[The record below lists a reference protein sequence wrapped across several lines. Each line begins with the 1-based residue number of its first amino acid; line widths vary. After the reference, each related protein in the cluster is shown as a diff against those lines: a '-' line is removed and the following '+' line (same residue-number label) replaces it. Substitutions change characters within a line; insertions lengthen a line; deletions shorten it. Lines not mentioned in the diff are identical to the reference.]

1 MIAGVTEILAF
12 INNETKVIPGHG
24 PLSNKKELTAYRD
37 MLQNVYDRIKAL
49 KEDGKSLDEII
60 AAKPTADFD
69 AQWGDG
75 IFTADKWIS
84 IIYPTI

>member
-1 MIAGVTEILAF
+1 
-12 INNETKVIPGHG
+12 
-24 PLSNKKELTAYRD
+24 

-60 AAKPTADFD
+60 AAKPTEDFD
-69 AQWGDG
+69 DQWADG